1 MDDAEIVSLPYGNS
15 VWHRL
20 KVRSPLRKCGKYL
33 FQSPAK
39 KKKIEQLTK
48 NSVMLTLLGTNI
60 PDTFE
65 NKIMH

>member
-1 MDDAEIVSLPYGNS
+1 MAQAKSEVATEEMWKIFVSITS
-15 VWHRL
+15 
-20 KVRSPLRKCGKYL
+20 
-33 FQSPAK
+33 K